1 MTPPDPDYEQKT
13 RESFNR
19 QAVMQTIGATLES
32 IKPGG
37 VTIELPFNA
46 QYTQQNDFMHA
57 GIISTVLDSA
67 CGYAAISTL
76 PENYGGLAVE
86 FKINFCNPAIG
97 DEFIA
102 IGEVKKTGR
111 TIIVGT
117 GEVYAIKDGEQ
128 KLIAIMQ
135 STMMGMENKV

>member
-1 MTPPDPDYEQKT
+1 MSDLFKRIE
-13 RESFNR
+13 ESFNK
-19 QAVMQTIGATLES
+19 QTIMHTLGATLDSVEKGKVS
-32 IKPGG
+32 IR
-37 VTIELPFNA
+37 LP
-46 QYTQQNDFMHA
+46 YKEGLSQQHGFIHA
-57 GIISTVLDSA
+57 GAITTIVDSA